1 MILIIITSTT
11 IIVII
16 IVIIIMMII
25 IIIIIIIIIAWYWST
40 GWASGRGLLCLMVR
54 LGSFA
59 LVGGLPRDG
68 VSIKILVIVAPH

>member
-11 IIVII
+11 IILII
-16 IVIIIMMII
+16 IVIIIMII
-25 IIIIIIIIIAWYWST
+25 IITIAWHWST

-54 LGSFA
+54 LASFA

-68 VSIKILVIVAPH
+68 VSIKILVVVAPH